1 MKNNIVCSER
11 APLKAGAGRGERRK
25 TIKLQPERR
34 RCRCFRSRGAAASRH
49 ENFHEDKINLLEP
62 IFDEASSLFLM
73 VAATR
78 QRLQRR
84 GRALGAEL
92 TSNSTER
99 GKTL

>member
-1 MKNNIVCSER
+1 MSAARGLLLKQVR
-11 APLKAGAGRGERRK
+11 AEEKGEKLLSYSRSGGDVGVFVAGEPL
-25 TIKLQPERR
+25 
-34 RCRCFRSRGAAASRH
+34 RCRH